1 MKNLTLR
8 VLKKKTKPNK
18 INKQPNKKKQNK
30 NKACQYVVESVQLK
44 KQPPSRTFLKNIQFR
59 HTDAFDNVLYTAAPG
74 VGNLKILK
82 SKYRRQCQST
92 NPKVQKGNV
101 KI

>member
-1 MKNLTLR
+1 MHEKPDTPCTEKKN
-8 VLKKKTKPNK
+8 KAKQ
-18 INKQPNKKKQNK
+18 NKQTNKQKKQNK

-74 VGNLKILK
+74 VGNFKILK
-82 SKYRRQCQST
+82 SKYRRTMS
-92 NPKVQKGNV
+92 KYKHF
-101 KI
+101 